1 MPRISVL
8 LAVRNG
14 LPYLGEAIES
24 ILRQT
29 YADFE
34 LVIVDDASS
43 DGSPEVIAAFADPR
57 LRLIRRQHWQGV
69 GSCMAEAYAR
79 SSGEFIARMDADDV
93 SYSHRFARSLELLEA
108 HPEVALV
115 AGSADRL
122 YVEENRFEPNYYAR
136 IYGYRDLS
144 RPAENASHIRQL
156 LETDNVICQPTV
168 MLRRRALHEVG
179 FYRFPFVED
188 YDLWLRITER
198 FQALVAPE
206 PWLLHRVHLHATSSR
221 RWPQM
226 RRYEWIVRRA
236 KARRLAG
243 KPEHLR
249 LLQLS
254 SAPLT
259 PIGWWIWLAA
269 LGGVLRAKGTILG
282 RQQRPTAGAL
292 WTILGGSL
300 QILTRPI
307 STMRALVR
315 KLRRSSSE

>member
-1 MPRISVL
+1 VPRVSVL

-29 YADFE
+29 YTDFE
-34 LVIVDDASS
+34 LVIVDDAST
-43 DGSPEVIAAFADPR
+43 DGSPEVIAGYTDPR
-57 LRLIRRQHWQGV
+57 LRLIRRRHWQGV
-69 GSCMAEAYAR
+69 GSCVAEAYA
-79 SSGEFIARMDADDV
+79 SSTGEFIARMDADDV
-93 SYSHRFARSLELLEA
+93 SYPHRFARSIELMEA

-122 YVEENRFEPNYYAR
+122 YVEENRVEPNFYAR
-136 IYGYRDLS
+136 TYGYRDLS
-144 RPAENASHIRQL
+144 RPAENAAHIRQL

-168 MLRRRALHEVG
+168 MLRRRALDVVG

-206 PWLLHRVHLHATSSR
+206 TWLLHRVHSQATSSR
-221 RWPQM
+221 RWAQM

-249 LLQLS
+249 LLELA

-259 PIGWWIWLAA
+259 PLGWWIWFSY
-269 LGGVLRAKGTILG
+269 LGNVLRAKGSTLR
-282 RQQRPTAGAL
+282 RQRRPIAGAL
-292 WTILGGSL
+292 WSTLGGAI
-300 QILTRPI
+300 QTLTHPI
-307 STMRALVR
+307 SVARALAR
-315 KLRRSSSE
+315 KLGRRSS